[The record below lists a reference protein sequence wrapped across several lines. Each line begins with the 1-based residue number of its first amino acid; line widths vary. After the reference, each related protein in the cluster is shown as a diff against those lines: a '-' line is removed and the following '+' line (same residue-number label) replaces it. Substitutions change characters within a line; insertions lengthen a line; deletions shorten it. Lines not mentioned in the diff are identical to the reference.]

1 MHMIPTTGLG
11 KKFMEWS
18 LQYGKIFSLKIGS
31 GNIIVICDRKAV
43 HELLDKKGS
52 IYSDR
57 PPNIVPLFIT
67 RGDHMT
73 MECQSPSWREKR
85 TVVTRN
91 LNPKS
96 LDEKHFRVQE
106 TEAVILMN
114 RLLDDPSNFYSYS
127 RLYAS
132 SVAAILAWG
141 FRATT
146 LDSFWYKDVS
156 AMIEKWLEAIEP
168 GATPPVDLIPWLW
181 YIPGKWKSRVY
192 KMRDHMDK
200 VWSQA
205 RAMVDDR
212 RARGDRRECM
222 IDMKLDEY
230 EKNGWPMSQHAF
242 NNLFGELM
250 EAGAD
255 TTANQILTLILAL
268 AKYPKFQEKARVEI
282 DAVCVTERAP
292 VFSDFAKMPYVN
304 AIVKEG
310 LRWRSTSDLG
320 LPHTVTKDDYYD
332 GMLIPKG
339 STIFVGVWAMHH
351 DKDYYGSHDT
361 FDPDRYLSHT
371 KLANEYARLAN
382 LYLYITMG
390 MVLDDVSA
398 PESIWPSAIQG
409 RSHIDAI
416 HAVAAM
422 HGGKKPSLVSV
433 TTGIDG
439 QSDVLLRHVRYFHP
453 NSDTSQR
460 ERRRS
465 DVSANEKSRQRRQ
478 SVLADSIN
486 VCSIP
491 PPEPEEGSE
500 GETNQQENNHV
511 RDNGQPQH
519 QEDSSIT
526 VDHSMAQFSTS
537 DLDALATVSMLQAL
551 HEQPN
556 ESTKLGLEDSF
567 DDRRPSNRSPA
578 IGQHDNELS
587 PMSFSHHLV
596 ETTLETATPTLFTAN
611 AEFLS
616 PGVSLS
622 TRANVF
628 HSHTATSAAPW
639 GNNEAAL
646 ASMSNT
652 DLLHYAGALEFLQPN
667 LSHLDFLDFGL
678 GETSPGVR
686 GSQASSN
693 SVDPVSS
700 IPLERFARVAALWPR
715 NRTHSASQ
723 IASKVWADVVNYR
736 GDGIFTDVS
745 ISQSSPSSTIGTE
758 NESRWGMDE
767 EKRQDLI
774 REFGSLGSSVD
785 FLPARLLNLGLTI
798 AFRQPHSLVPF
809 IHQPT
814 FSAKSAS
821 NSVVFSLCLLGL
833 AILDSSY
840 VKPFTAHYLPAATEK
855 CCSQLATPSFG
866 PEGSAQLVE
875 RLASAA
881 LLLMAWSISSP
892 HGARDAFLS
901 RMLYNQ
907 TMNLVKMSGLLM
919 PRPSSFSIDNLLS
932 QANSARLVHD
942 PAQSDDWAWKAWART
957 ESFKRYAALGILD
970 LQMLT
975 MTIASRLI
983 STLIMIDAWW
993 ASRLNTEPLICTPV
1007 VQLEMSTSIDLYR
1020 SSSARSWRSCRN
1032 AGTSATTDPVI
1043 IRMHTPSI
1051 TLTPLQETS
1060 PIGMTGLLSVVWA
1073 RILQHQHQT
1082 RGANDSNRERPTAS
1096 VDASTE
1102 TGNNMLRVLGDIY
1115 TNYSR
1120 FLRYRNPNC
1129 IAQWHFLNLNVLANL
1144 EIFEMASGRNGAESA
1159 YAALQEISNWSR
1171 TQHARR
1177 ACLHAA
1183 GIYVAMS
1190 RRRAND
1196 GVMLHSDM
1204 SLFTAALVLGLY
1216 VFMMKPNEGHTDAD
1230 TESFELL
1237 NDMDWTNLCDPMS
1250 IVENA
1255 GDNTASQFIHN
1266 GGSISF
1272 SGTVCEAGYNAAKMI
1287 LLEFASLLEEVGK
1300 WNAKELCHILR
1311 IMSDSLIEVDD
1322 RLGGD

>member
-1 MHMIPTTGLG
+1 MKGCSYCHRTFHKTEHL
-11 KKFMEWS
+11 
-18 LQYGKIFSLKIGS
+18 L
-31 GNIIVICDRKAV
+31 R
-43 HELLDKKGS
+43 HE
-52 IYSDR
+52 R
-57 PPNIVPLFIT
+57 
-67 RGDHMT
+67 
-73 MECQSPSWREKR
+73 
-85 TVVTRN
+85 
-91 LNPKS
+91 
-96 LDEKHFRVQE
+96 
-106 TEAVILMN
+106 
-114 RLLDDPSNFYSYS
+114 
-127 RLYAS
+127 
-132 SVAAILAWG
+132 
-141 FRATT
+141 
-146 LDSFWYKDVS
+146 
-156 AMIEKWLEAIEP
+156 
-168 GATPPVDLIPWLW
+168 
-181 YIPGKWKSRVY
+181 
-192 KMRDHMDK
+192 
-200 VWSQA
+200 
-205 RAMVDDR
+205 
-212 RARGDRRECM
+212 
-222 IDMKLDEY
+222 
-230 EKNGWPMSQHAF
+230 
-242 NNLFGELM
+242 
-250 EAGAD
+250 
-255 TTANQILTLILAL
+255 
-268 AKYPKFQEKARVEI
+268 
-282 DAVCVTERAP
+282 
-292 VFSDFAKMPYVN
+292 
-304 AIVKEG
+304 
-310 LRWRSTSDLG
+310 
-320 LPHTVTKDDYYD
+320 
-332 GMLIPKG
+332 
-339 STIFVGVWAMHH
+339 
-351 DKDYYGSHDT
+351 
-361 FDPDRYLSHT
+361 SHT
-371 KLANEYARLAN
+371 GEKPYRCDTCGRGYAR
-382 LYLYITMG
+382 
-390 MVLDDVSA
+390 
-398 PESIWPSAIQG
+398 
-409 RSHIDAI
+409 
-416 HAVAAM
+416 
-422 HGGKKPSLVSV
+422 
-433 TTGIDG
+433 
-439 QSDVLLRHVRYFHP
+439 SDVLLRHVRYFHP
-453 NSDTSQR
+453 NSDASQR

-465 DVSANEKSRQRRQ
+465 DVSTNEKSRQRRQ

-500 GETNQQENNHV
+500 VETDHQREQENNHM
-511 RDNGQPQH
+511 RDNGQPQQ

-526 VDHSMAQFSTS
+526 VGNSMAQFSTC

-551 HEQPN
+551 HEQPT
-556 ESTKLGLEDSF
+556 ESAKLALEDSF
-567 DDRRPSNRSPA
+567 DDRRPANHSPA

-628 HSHTATSAAPW
+628 HSQTAASSAPW

-646 ASMSNT
+646 TSMSNT
-652 DLLHYAGALEFLQPN
+652 DLLHYAGALELLQPN
-667 LSHLDFLDFGL
+667 LSHLDFLDFSL

-693 SVDPVSS
+693 SIDPVSS

-715 NRTHSASQ
+715 NTTHSASQ
-723 IASKVWADVVNYR
+723 IASRVWADVVNYR

-774 REFGSLGSSVD
+774 REFGSPGSSVD

-840 VKPFTAHYLPAATEK
+840 VKPFTTHYLPAATEK

-866 PEGSAQLVE
+866 PEASAQLVE

-892 HGARDAFLS
+892 HGARDTFLS
-901 RMLYNQ
+901 RMLYHQ
-907 TMNLVKMSGLLM
+907 TINLVKMSGLLM
-919 PRPSSFSIDNLLS
+919 RRPSSFSIDNLLS
-932 QANSARLVHD
+932 RANSARLIRD
-942 PAQSDDWAWKAWART
+942 PAQSDDWEWKAWART
-957 ESFKRYAALGILD
+957 ESFKSNG
-970 LQMLT
+970 
-975 MTIASRLI
+975 
-983 STLIMIDAWW
+983 
-993 ASRLNTEPLICTPV
+993 EP
-1007 VQLEMSTSIDLYR
+1007 
-1020 SSSARSWRSCRN
+1020 
-1032 AGTSATTDPVI
+1032 
-1043 IRMHTPSI
+1043 
-1051 TLTPLQETS
+1051 
-1060 PIGMTGLLSVVWA
+1060 
-1073 RILQHQHQT
+1073 
-1082 RGANDSNRERPTAS
+1082 PTAS

-1129 IAQWHFLNLNVLANL
+1129 IAQWHFLNLNILADL
-1144 EIFEMASGRNGAESA
+1144 EIFEMASGRNGAEGA
-1159 YAALQEISNWSR
+1159 YAALQEISNWSQ

-1204 SLFTAALVLGLY
+1204 SLFIAALVLGLC
-1216 VFMMKPNEGHTDAD
+1216 VFMMKPNEVQTDAD
-1230 TESFELL
+1230 AESFELL
-1237 NDMDWTNLCDPMS
+1237 NDIDWTTLCDPMS

>member
-1 MHMIPTTGLG
+1 MKGCSYCHRTFHKTEHLLRHERSRKIIPTWNRPSRQIDPCLDTGE
-11 KKFMEWS
+11 KP
-18 LQYGKIFSLKIGS
+18 YR
-31 GNIIVICDRKAV
+31 CDTC
-43 HELLDKKGS
+43 G
-52 IYSDR
+52 
-57 PPNIVPLFIT
+57 
-67 RGDHMT
+67 RG
-73 MECQSPSWREKR
+73 
-85 TVVTRN
+85 
-91 LNPKS
+91 
-96 LDEKHFRVQE
+96 
-106 TEAVILMN
+106 
-114 RLLDDPSNFYSYS
+114 
-127 RLYAS
+127 
-132 SVAAILAWG
+132 
-141 FRATT
+141 
-146 LDSFWYKDVS
+146 
-156 AMIEKWLEAIEP
+156 
-168 GATPPVDLIPWLW
+168 
-181 YIPGKWKSRVY
+181 
-192 KMRDHMDK
+192 
-200 VWSQA
+200 
-205 RAMVDDR
+205 
-212 RARGDRRECM
+212 
-222 IDMKLDEY
+222 
-230 EKNGWPMSQHAF
+230 
-242 NNLFGELM
+242 
-250 EAGAD
+250 
-255 TTANQILTLILAL
+255 
-268 AKYPKFQEKARVEI
+268 
-282 DAVCVTERAP
+282 
-292 VFSDFAKMPYVN
+292 
-304 AIVKEG
+304 
-310 LRWRSTSDLG
+310 
-320 LPHTVTKDDYYD
+320 
-332 GMLIPKG
+332 
-339 STIFVGVWAMHH
+339 
-351 DKDYYGSHDT
+351 
-361 FDPDRYLSHT
+361 
-371 KLANEYARLAN
+371 YAR
-382 LYLYITMG
+382 
-390 MVLDDVSA
+390 
-398 PESIWPSAIQG
+398 
-409 RSHIDAI
+409 
-416 HAVAAM
+416 
-422 HGGKKPSLVSV
+422 
-433 TTGIDG
+433 
-439 QSDVLLRHVRYFHP
+439 SDVLLRHVRYFHP

-465 DVSANEKSRQRRQ
+465 DVSTNEKSRQRRQ

-500 GETNQQENNHV
+500 GETDQQENNHM
-511 RDNGQPQH
+511 RDNGQPQQ

-526 VDHSMAQFSTS
+526 ADTSMAQFSTS

-551 HEQPN
+551 HEQPT
-556 ESTKLGLEDSF
+556 ESTKLALEESF
-567 DDRRPSNRSPA
+567 DDRRPANHSPA
-578 IGQHDNELS
+578 VGQHDNELS
-587 PMSFSHHLV
+587 PMSFSHHMV

-616 PGVSLS
+616 PAVSLS

-628 HSHTATSAAPW
+628 HSHMAASSAPW
-639 GNNEAAL
+639 GNNEASL
-646 ASMSNT
+646 TSMSNA
-652 DLLHYAGALEFLQPN
+652 DLLHYAGALELLQPN
-667 LSHLDFLDFGL
+667 LSHLDFLDFSL
-678 GETSPGVR
+678 GETSPGIR

-774 REFGSLGSSVD
+774 REFGSSGSSVD

-855 CCSQLATPSFG
+855 CCSQLAAPSFG

-901 RMLYNQ
+901 RMLYYQ

-932 QANSARLVHD
+932 QANSARLIHD
-942 PAQSDDWAWKAWART
+942 PGQSDDWAWKAWART
-957 ESFKRYAALGILD
+957 ESFKR
-970 LQMLT
+970 
-975 MTIASRLI
+975 
-983 STLIMIDAWW
+983 
-993 ASRLNTEPLICTPV
+993 LNTEPLICTSV

-1020 SSSARSWRSCRN
+1020 SSSAKSWRSCRN
-1032 AGTSATTDPVI
+1032 AGTSVTTEPAI
-1043 IRMHTPSI
+1043 IRMHTPTI

-1082 RGANDSNRERPTAS
+1082 RGTRDINGDQPPAS

-1102 TGNNMLRVLGDIY
+1102 TGNNILRALGDIY

-1159 YAALQEISNWSR
+1159 YAALQEISNWSQ

-1196 GVMLHSDM
+1196 GIMLHSDM

-1216 VFMMKPNEGHTDAD
+1216 VFMMQPNEGNTDAD
-1230 TESFELL
+1230 AESFELL
-1237 NDMDWTNLCDPMS
+1237 NDIDWTNLCDPMS
-1250 IVENA
+1250 EVDNA

-1322 RLGGD
+1322 RLSGD

>member
-1 MHMIPTTGLG
+1 MKGCSYCHRTFHKTEHLLRHERSRKIIPTWNHLNRQIDPCLDTGE
-11 KKFMEWS
+11 KP
-18 LQYGKIFSLKIGS
+18 YR
-31 GNIIVICDRKAV
+31 CDTC
-43 HELLDKKGS
+43 G
-52 IYSDR
+52 
-57 PPNIVPLFIT
+57 
-67 RGDHMT
+67 RG
-73 MECQSPSWREKR
+73 
-85 TVVTRN
+85 
-91 LNPKS
+91 
-96 LDEKHFRVQE
+96 
-106 TEAVILMN
+106 
-114 RLLDDPSNFYSYS
+114 
-127 RLYAS
+127 
-132 SVAAILAWG
+132 
-141 FRATT
+141 
-146 LDSFWYKDVS
+146 
-156 AMIEKWLEAIEP
+156 
-168 GATPPVDLIPWLW
+168 
-181 YIPGKWKSRVY
+181 
-192 KMRDHMDK
+192 
-200 VWSQA
+200 
-205 RAMVDDR
+205 
-212 RARGDRRECM
+212 
-222 IDMKLDEY
+222 
-230 EKNGWPMSQHAF
+230 
-242 NNLFGELM
+242 
-250 EAGAD
+250 
-255 TTANQILTLILAL
+255 
-268 AKYPKFQEKARVEI
+268 
-282 DAVCVTERAP
+282 
-292 VFSDFAKMPYVN
+292 
-304 AIVKEG
+304 
-310 LRWRSTSDLG
+310 
-320 LPHTVTKDDYYD
+320 
-332 GMLIPKG
+332 
-339 STIFVGVWAMHH
+339 
-351 DKDYYGSHDT
+351 
-361 FDPDRYLSHT
+361 
-371 KLANEYARLAN
+371 YAR
-382 LYLYITMG
+382 
-390 MVLDDVSA
+390 
-398 PESIWPSAIQG
+398 
-409 RSHIDAI
+409 
-416 HAVAAM
+416 
-422 HGGKKPSLVSV
+422 
-433 TTGIDG
+433 
-439 QSDVLLRHVRYFHP
+439 SDVLLRHVRYFHP
-453 NSDTSQR
+453 NSDASQR

-465 DVSANEKSRQRRQ
+465 DVSTNEKSRQRRQ

-500 GETNQQENNHV
+500 VETDHQREQENNHM
-511 RDNGQPQH
+511 RDDGQPQQ
-519 QEDSSIT
+519 QEDSSIS
-526 VDHSMAQFSTS
+526 VDNSMAQFSTS

-551 HEQPN
+551 QEQPT
-556 ESTKLGLEDSF
+556 ESAKLALEDSF
-567 DDRRPSNRSPA
+567 DDRRPVNHSPA
-578 IGQHDNELS
+578 IGQHDNQLS

-628 HSHTATSAAPW
+628 HSQTAASSAPW

-646 ASMSNT
+646 TSMSNT
-652 DLLHYAGALEFLQPN
+652 DLLHYAGALELLQPN
-667 LSHLDFLDFGL
+667 LSHLDFLDFSL

-693 SVDPVSS
+693 SIDPVSS

-715 NRTHSASQ
+715 NTTHSASQ
-723 IASKVWADVVNYR
+723 IASRVWADVVNYR

-774 REFGSLGSSVD
+774 REFGSPGSSVD

-866 PEGSAQLVE
+866 PEASAQLVE

-901 RMLYNQ
+901 RMLYHQ
-907 TMNLVKMSGLLM
+907 AINLVKMSGLLM
-919 PRPSSFSIDNLLS
+919 RRPSSFSIDNLLS
-932 QANSARLVHD
+932 RANSARLIRD
-942 PAQSDDWAWKAWART
+942 PAQSDDWEWKAWART
-957 ESFKRYAALGILD
+957 ESFK
-970 LQMLT
+970 
-975 MTIASRLI
+975 RLI

-993 ASRLNTEPLICTPV
+993 ASRLNTEPLICTSV

-1020 SSSARSWRSCRN
+1020 SSSAKSWRSCRN
-1032 AGTSATTDPVI
+1032 AGTSATTEPVI
-1043 IRMHTPSI
+1043 IRMHAPSI

-1060 PIGMTGLLSVVWA
+1060 PIGMTGLLSVIWV

-1082 RGANDSNRERPTAS
+1082 RGARLSEDSNGELPTAS

-1129 IAQWHFLNLNVLANL
+1129 IAQWHFLNLNILADL

-1159 YAALQEISNWSR
+1159 YAALQEISNWSQ

-1216 VFMMKPNEGHTDAD
+1216 VFMMKPNEVHTDAD
-1230 TESFELL
+1230 AESFELL
-1237 NDMDWTNLCDPMS
+1237 NDIDWTTLCDPMS

-1255 GDNTASQFIHN
+1255 GDNTASQFIHS

>member
-1 MHMIPTTGLG
+1 MKGCSYCHRTFHKTEHL
-11 KKFMEWS
+11 
-18 LQYGKIFSLKIGS
+18 L
-31 GNIIVICDRKAV
+31 R
-43 HELLDKKGS
+43 HE
-52 IYSDR
+52 R
-57 PPNIVPLFIT
+57 
-67 RGDHMT
+67 
-73 MECQSPSWREKR
+73 
-85 TVVTRN
+85 
-91 LNPKS
+91 
-96 LDEKHFRVQE
+96 
-106 TEAVILMN
+106 
-114 RLLDDPSNFYSYS
+114 
-127 RLYAS
+127 
-132 SVAAILAWG
+132 
-141 FRATT
+141 
-146 LDSFWYKDVS
+146 
-156 AMIEKWLEAIEP
+156 
-168 GATPPVDLIPWLW
+168 
-181 YIPGKWKSRVY
+181 
-192 KMRDHMDK
+192 
-200 VWSQA
+200 
-205 RAMVDDR
+205 
-212 RARGDRRECM
+212 
-222 IDMKLDEY
+222 
-230 EKNGWPMSQHAF
+230 
-242 NNLFGELM
+242 
-250 EAGAD
+250 
-255 TTANQILTLILAL
+255 
-268 AKYPKFQEKARVEI
+268 
-282 DAVCVTERAP
+282 
-292 VFSDFAKMPYVN
+292 
-304 AIVKEG
+304 
-310 LRWRSTSDLG
+310 
-320 LPHTVTKDDYYD
+320 
-332 GMLIPKG
+332 
-339 STIFVGVWAMHH
+339 
-351 DKDYYGSHDT
+351 
-361 FDPDRYLSHT
+361 SHT
-371 KLANEYARLAN
+371 GEKPYRCDTCSRGYAR
-382 LYLYITMG
+382 
-390 MVLDDVSA
+390 
-398 PESIWPSAIQG
+398 
-409 RSHIDAI
+409 
-416 HAVAAM
+416 
-422 HGGKKPSLVSV
+422 
-433 TTGIDG
+433 
-439 QSDVLLRHVRYFHP
+439 SDVLLRHVRYFHP
-453 NSDTSQR
+453 NSDTQR

-465 DVSANEKSRQRRQ
+465 DVSTTEKNRQRRQ

-491 PPEPEEGSE
+491 PPETEEGSE
-500 GETNQQENNHV
+500 GETDHQENNHM
-511 RDNGQPQH
+511 RDNGQPQ
-519 QEDSSIT
+519 QPEDSSNA
-526 VDHSMAQFSTS
+526 VDNSMAQFSTS

-556 ESTKLGLEDSF
+556 ESAKLALEDSF
-567 DDRRPSNRSPA
+567 DNRRPTNHSPA

-587 PMSFSHHLV
+587 PMSFSHHMV

-628 HSHTATSAAPW
+628 HSQNGVSSAPW
-639 GNNEAAL
+639 GNNESSL
-646 ASMSNT
+646 TSMSNT
-652 DLLHYAGALEFLQPN
+652 DLLHYAGALELLQPN
-667 LSHLDFLDFGL
+667 LSHLDFLDFSL
-678 GETSPGVR
+678 GETSPGIR

-774 REFGSLGSSVD
+774 REFGSLSSSVE

-840 VKPFTAHYLPAATEK
+840 VKPFTAHYLPATTEK

-881 LLLMAWSISSP
+881 LLLMAWSIGSP
-892 HGARDAFLS
+892 HGSRDAFLS

-919 PRPSSFSIDNLLS
+919 PRPSSFSIDNLLN
-932 QANSARLVHD
+932 QANSARLIHD

-957 ESFKRYAALGILD
+957 ESFK
-970 LQMLT
+970 
-975 MTIASRLI
+975 RLI

-993 ASRLNTEPLICTPV
+993 ASRLNTEPLICTSV

-1020 SSSARSWRSCRN
+1020 SSSAKSWRSCRN
-1032 AGTSATTDPVI
+1032 AGTSATTDLVI
-1043 IRMHTPSI
+1043 IRMHAPSI

-1060 PIGMTGLLSVVWA
+1060 PIGMTGLLSAIWA

-1082 RGANDSNRERPTAS
+1082 SGSRLPDDGNGEQCNTS
-1096 VDASTE
+1096 VSASTE
-1102 TGNNMLRVLGDIY
+1102 TGNNILRVLGDIY

-1159 YAALQEISNWSR
+1159 YAALQEISNWSQA
-1171 TQHARR
+1171 QHARR

-1183 GIYVAMS
+1183 GIYVAIS

-1216 VFMMKPNEGHTDAD
+1216 VFMMKPNEGHADVD

-1237 NDMDWTNLCDPMS
+1237 NDIDWTTLCDPMS

-1255 GDNTASQFIHN
+1255 GDNTASQFIQN

>member
-1 MHMIPTTGLG
+1 MKGCSYCHRTFHKTEHL
-11 KKFMEWS
+11 
-18 LQYGKIFSLKIGS
+18 L
-31 GNIIVICDRKAV
+31 R
-43 HELLDKKGS
+43 HE
-52 IYSDR
+52 R
-57 PPNIVPLFIT
+57 
-67 RGDHMT
+67 
-73 MECQSPSWREKR
+73 
-85 TVVTRN
+85 
-91 LNPKS
+91 
-96 LDEKHFRVQE
+96 
-106 TEAVILMN
+106 
-114 RLLDDPSNFYSYS
+114 
-127 RLYAS
+127 
-132 SVAAILAWG
+132 
-141 FRATT
+141 
-146 LDSFWYKDVS
+146 
-156 AMIEKWLEAIEP
+156 
-168 GATPPVDLIPWLW
+168 
-181 YIPGKWKSRVY
+181 
-192 KMRDHMDK
+192 
-200 VWSQA
+200 
-205 RAMVDDR
+205 
-212 RARGDRRECM
+212 
-222 IDMKLDEY
+222 
-230 EKNGWPMSQHAF
+230 
-242 NNLFGELM
+242 
-250 EAGAD
+250 
-255 TTANQILTLILAL
+255 
-268 AKYPKFQEKARVEI
+268 
-282 DAVCVTERAP
+282 
-292 VFSDFAKMPYVN
+292 
-304 AIVKEG
+304 
-310 LRWRSTSDLG
+310 
-320 LPHTVTKDDYYD
+320 
-332 GMLIPKG
+332 
-339 STIFVGVWAMHH
+339 
-351 DKDYYGSHDT
+351 
-361 FDPDRYLSHT
+361 SHT
-371 KLANEYARLAN
+371 GEKPYRCDTCGRGYAR
-382 LYLYITMG
+382 
-390 MVLDDVSA
+390 
-398 PESIWPSAIQG
+398 
-409 RSHIDAI
+409 
-416 HAVAAM
+416 
-422 HGGKKPSLVSV
+422 
-433 TTGIDG
+433 
-439 QSDVLLRHVRYFHP
+439 SDVLLRHVRYFHP
-453 NSDTSQR
+453 TSDTSQR

-500 GETNQQENNHV
+500 GDTDQQENNHMS
-511 RDNGQPQH
+511 DNGQPQQ

-556 ESTKLGLEDSF
+556 ESTKLGLEDSL
-567 DDRRPSNRSPA
+567 DDRRPANHSPA

-587 PMSFSHHLV
+587 PMSFSHHMV

-667 LSHLDFLDFGL
+667 LSHLDFLDFSL
-678 GETSPGVR
+678 GETSPGIR

-774 REFGSLGSSVD
+774 REFSSPGSSVD

-892 HGARDAFLS
+892 HGSRDAFLS

-932 QANSARLVHD
+932 QANSARSIHD

-957 ESFKRYAALGILD
+957 ESFK
-970 LQMLT
+970 
-975 MTIASRLI
+975 RLI

-993 ASRLNTEPLICTPV
+993 ASRLNTEPLICTSV

-1032 AGTSATTDPVI
+1032 AGTSATTDPVT

-1073 RILQHQHQT
+1073 RILQHQHQL
-1082 RGANDSNRERPTAS
+1082 RGASDSNREGLTAS

-1159 YAALQEISNWSR
+1159 YAALQEISNWSQ

-1237 NDMDWTNLCDPMS
+1237 NDVDWTNLCDPTS

-1266 GGSISF
+1266 GGIISF

>member
-1 MHMIPTTGLG
+1 
-11 KKFMEWS
+11 
-18 LQYGKIFSLKIGS
+18 
-31 GNIIVICDRKAV
+31 
-43 HELLDKKGS
+43 
-52 IYSDR
+52 
-57 PPNIVPLFIT
+57 
-67 RGDHMT
+67 
-73 MECQSPSWREKR
+73 
-85 TVVTRN
+85 
-91 LNPKS
+91 
-96 LDEKHFRVQE
+96 
-106 TEAVILMN
+106 
-114 RLLDDPSNFYSYS
+114 
-127 RLYAS
+127 
-132 SVAAILAWG
+132 
-141 FRATT
+141 
-146 LDSFWYKDVS
+146 
-156 AMIEKWLEAIEP
+156 
-168 GATPPVDLIPWLW
+168 
-181 YIPGKWKSRVY
+181 
-192 KMRDHMDK
+192 
-200 VWSQA
+200 
-205 RAMVDDR
+205 
-212 RARGDRRECM
+212 
-222 IDMKLDEY
+222 
-230 EKNGWPMSQHAF
+230 
-242 NNLFGELM
+242 
-250 EAGAD
+250 
-255 TTANQILTLILAL
+255 
-268 AKYPKFQEKARVEI
+268 
-282 DAVCVTERAP
+282 
-292 VFSDFAKMPYVN
+292 
-304 AIVKEG
+304 
-310 LRWRSTSDLG
+310 
-320 LPHTVTKDDYYD
+320 
-332 GMLIPKG
+332 
-339 STIFVGVWAMHH
+339 
-351 DKDYYGSHDT
+351 
-361 FDPDRYLSHT
+361 
-371 KLANEYARLAN
+371 
-382 LYLYITMG
+382 
-390 MVLDDVSA
+390 
-398 PESIWPSAIQG
+398 
-409 RSHIDAI
+409 
-416 HAVAAM
+416 M

-526 VDHSMAQFSTS
+526 VDNSMAQFSTS

-567 DDRRPSNRSPA
+567 DDRRPSNSSPA

-639 GNNEAAL
+639 GTNEVAL

-840 VKPFTAHYLPAATEK
+840 VKPFTAHYLPVI
-855 CCSQLATPSFG
+855 SLPSVS
-866 PEGSAQLVE
+866 E
-875 RLASAA
+875 
-881 LLLMAWSISSP
+881 
-892 HGARDAFLS
+892 
-901 RMLYNQ
+901 
-907 TMNLVKMSGLLM
+907 
-919 PRPSSFSIDNLLS
+919 
-932 QANSARLVHD
+932 
-942 PAQSDDWAWKAWART
+942 
-957 ESFKRYAALGILD
+957 
-970 LQMLT
+970 
-975 MTIASRLI
+975 
-983 STLIMIDAWW
+983 
-993 ASRLNTEPLICTPV
+993 
-1007 VQLEMSTSIDLYR
+1007 
-1020 SSSARSWRSCRN
+1020 
-1032 AGTSATTDPVI
+1032 
-1043 IRMHTPSI
+1043 
-1051 TLTPLQETS
+1051 
-1060 PIGMTGLLSVVWA
+1060 
-1073 RILQHQHQT
+1073 
-1082 RGANDSNRERPTAS
+1082 
-1096 VDASTE
+1096 
-1102 TGNNMLRVLGDIY
+1102 
-1115 TNYSR
+1115 
-1120 FLRYRNPNC
+1120 
-1129 IAQWHFLNLNVLANL
+1129 
-1144 EIFEMASGRNGAESA
+1144 
-1159 YAALQEISNWSR
+1159 
-1171 TQHARR
+1171 
-1177 ACLHAA
+1177 
-1183 GIYVAMS
+1183 
-1190 RRRAND
+1190 
-1196 GVMLHSDM
+1196 
-1204 SLFTAALVLGLY
+1204 
-1216 VFMMKPNEGHTDAD
+1216 
-1230 TESFELL
+1230 
-1237 NDMDWTNLCDPMS
+1237 
-1250 IVENA
+1250 
-1255 GDNTASQFIHN
+1255 
-1266 GGSISF
+1266 
-1272 SGTVCEAGYNAAKMI
+1272 
-1287 LLEFASLLEEVGK
+1287 
-1300 WNAKELCHILR
+1300 
-1311 IMSDSLIEVDD
+1311 
-1322 RLGGD
+1322 

>member
-1 MHMIPTTGLG
+1 MKGCSYCHRTFHKTEHL
-11 KKFMEWS
+11 
-18 LQYGKIFSLKIGS
+18 L
-31 GNIIVICDRKAV
+31 R
-43 HELLDKKGS
+43 HE
-52 IYSDR
+52 R
-57 PPNIVPLFIT
+57 
-67 RGDHMT
+67 
-73 MECQSPSWREKR
+73 
-85 TVVTRN
+85 
-91 LNPKS
+91 
-96 LDEKHFRVQE
+96 
-106 TEAVILMN
+106 
-114 RLLDDPSNFYSYS
+114 
-127 RLYAS
+127 
-132 SVAAILAWG
+132 
-141 FRATT
+141 
-146 LDSFWYKDVS
+146 
-156 AMIEKWLEAIEP
+156 
-168 GATPPVDLIPWLW
+168 
-181 YIPGKWKSRVY
+181 
-192 KMRDHMDK
+192 
-200 VWSQA
+200 
-205 RAMVDDR
+205 
-212 RARGDRRECM
+212 
-222 IDMKLDEY
+222 
-230 EKNGWPMSQHAF
+230 
-242 NNLFGELM
+242 
-250 EAGAD
+250 
-255 TTANQILTLILAL
+255 
-268 AKYPKFQEKARVEI
+268 
-282 DAVCVTERAP
+282 
-292 VFSDFAKMPYVN
+292 
-304 AIVKEG
+304 
-310 LRWRSTSDLG
+310 
-320 LPHTVTKDDYYD
+320 
-332 GMLIPKG
+332 
-339 STIFVGVWAMHH
+339 
-351 DKDYYGSHDT
+351 
-361 FDPDRYLSHT
+361 SHT
-371 KLANEYARLAN
+371 GEKPYRCDTCGRGYAR
-382 LYLYITMG
+382 
-390 MVLDDVSA
+390 
-398 PESIWPSAIQG
+398 
-409 RSHIDAI
+409 
-416 HAVAAM
+416 
-422 HGGKKPSLVSV
+422 
-433 TTGIDG
+433 
-439 QSDVLLRHVRYFHP
+439 SDVLLRHVRYFHP

-465 DVSANEKSRQRRQ
+465 DVSTTEKSRQRRR

-491 PPEPEEGSE
+491 PPETEEGSE
-500 GETNQQENNHV
+500 DETDQQENDHM
-511 RDNGQPQH
+511 RDNGQTQQ
-519 QEDSSIT
+519 QEDSSIA
-526 VDHSMAQFSTS
+526 VDDSMAQFSTS
-537 DLDALATVSMLQAL
+537 DLDALATVSVLQAL

-556 ESTKLGLEDSF
+556 ESGKLSLEDSF
-567 DDRRPSNRSPA
+567 DDRLPVNHSPA

-587 PMSFSHHLV
+587 PMSFSHHMV
-596 ETTLETATPTLFTAN
+596 ETSLETATPTLFTAS

-628 HSHTATSAAPW
+628 HSQNAISSAPW
-639 GNNEAAL
+639 GNNEASL
-646 ASMSNT
+646 TSMSNT
-652 DLLHYAGALEFLQPN
+652 DLLHYAGALELLQPN

-774 REFGSLGSSVD
+774 REFGSPSSSVD

-866 PEGSAQLVE
+866 PEGSAQLIE

-932 QANSARLVHD
+932 QANSARVIHD
-942 PAQSDDWAWKAWART
+942 PAQSDDWAWKSWART
-957 ESFKRYAALGILD
+957 ESFKR
-970 LQMLT
+970 
-975 MTIASRLI
+975 LI
-983 STLIMIDAWW
+983 STVIMIDAWW
-993 ASRLNTEPLICTPV
+993 ASRLNTEPLICTSV
-1007 VQLEMSTSIDLYR
+1007 VQLEMSASIDLYR
-1020 SSSARSWRSCRN
+1020 SSSAKSWRSDCRN
-1032 AGTSATTDPVI
+1032 AGTNSTTEPVI
-1043 IRMHTPSI
+1043 IRMHTPAI

-1060 PIGMTGLLSVVWA
+1060 PIGMTGLLSVIWA
-1073 RILQHQHQT
+1073 RISQHQHQT
-1082 RGANDSNRERPTAS
+1082 RGARDINGDQLIAS

-1102 TGNNMLRVLGDIY
+1102 TGNNILHVLGDIY

-1159 YAALQEISNWSR
+1159 YAALQEIANWSQ

-1216 VFMMKPNEGHTDAD
+1216 VFMMKPNEGHIDTD

-1237 NDMDWTNLCDPMS
+1237 NDIDWTNLCDPMS
-1250 IVENA
+1250 IVENS
-1255 GDNTASQFIHN
+1255 GDNTVI
-1266 GGSISF
+1266 
-1272 SGTVCEAGYNAAKMI
+1272 CEAGYNAAKMI

>member
-1 MHMIPTTGLG
+1 MKGCSYCHRTFHKTEHLLRHERSRKIIPT
-11 KKFMEWS
+11 W
-18 LQYGKIFSLKIGS
+18 I
-31 GNIIVICDRKAV
+31 
-43 HELLDKKGS
+43 H
-52 IYSDR
+52 
-57 PPNIVPLFIT
+57 
-67 RGDHMT
+67 
-73 MECQSPSWREKR
+73 
-85 TVVTRN
+85 
-91 LNPKS
+91 
-96 LDEKHFRVQE
+96 
-106 TEAVILMN
+106 
-114 RLLDDPSNFYSYS
+114 
-127 RLYAS
+127 LY
-132 SVAAILAWG
+132 
-141 FRATT
+141 R
-146 LDSFWYKDVS
+146 
-156 AMIEKWLEAIEP
+156 
-168 GATPPVDLIPWLW
+168 
-181 YIPGKWKSRVY
+181 
-192 KMRDHMDK
+192 
-200 VWSQA
+200 Q
-205 RAMVDDR
+205 
-212 RARGDRRECM
+212 
-222 IDMKLDEY
+222 ID
-230 EKNGWPMSQHAF
+230 
-242 NNLFGELM
+242 
-250 EAGAD
+250 
-255 TTANQILTLILAL
+255 
-268 AKYPKFQEKARVEI
+268 
-282 DAVCVTERAP
+282 
-292 VFSDFAKMPYVN
+292 PYV
-304 AIVKEG
+304 
-310 LRWRSTSDLG
+310 
-320 LPHTVTKDDYYD
+320 
-332 GMLIPKG
+332 
-339 STIFVGVWAMHH
+339 
-351 DKDYYGSHDT
+351 DT
-361 FDPDRYLSHT
+361 GEKPYRCDTCGRG
-371 KLANEYARLAN
+371 YAR
-382 LYLYITMG
+382 
-390 MVLDDVSA
+390 
-398 PESIWPSAIQG
+398 
-409 RSHIDAI
+409 
-416 HAVAAM
+416 
-422 HGGKKPSLVSV
+422 
-433 TTGIDG
+433 
-439 QSDVLLRHVRYFHP
+439 SDVLLRHVRYFHP
-453 NSDTSQR
+453 NSETSQR

-500 GETNQQENNHV
+500 DETDHQQEQENNHMH
-511 RDNGQPQH
+511 DSAQTQQ
-519 QEDSSIT
+519 QEGNSMTADT
-526 VDHSMAQFSTS
+526 SMAQFSTS

-551 HEQPN
+551 HEQPT
-556 ESTKLGLEDSF
+556 ESAKSNLADHFDSEH
-567 DDRRPSNRSPA
+567 RPTDGPPA
-578 IGQHDNELS
+578 TGHHDNELS
-587 PMSFSHHLV
+587 PMGFSHHMV
-596 ETTLETATPTLFTAN
+596 ETALETATPTLFTAN

-628 HSHTATSAAPW
+628 HSHTNATSAPW
-639 GNNEAAL
+639 SNNEASL
-646 ASMSNT
+646 TSMSNT
-652 DLLHYAGALEFLQPN
+652 DLLHYAGALELLQPN

-678 GETSPGVR
+678 GETAPGIR

-693 SVDPVSS
+693 SIDPVSS

-745 ISQSSPSSTIGTE
+745 ISQSSPSSTIGLE

-774 REFGSLGSSVD
+774 REFGSPSSSVD

-840 VKPFTAHYLPAATEK
+840 VKPFTAHHLPAATEK

-901 RMLYNQ
+901 RMLYNR

-919 PRPSSFSIDNLLS
+919 PRPSSFSIENLLI
-932 QANSARLVHD
+932 QANSARMIHD

-957 ESFKRYAALGILD
+957 ESFKR
-970 LQMLT
+970 
-975 MTIASRLI
+975 LI
-983 STLIMIDAWW
+983 STLTMIDAWW
-993 ASRLNTEPLICTPV
+993 ASRLNTEPLICTSV

-1020 SSSARSWRSCRN
+1020 SSSAKSWRSCRN
-1032 AGTSATTDPVI
+1032 AGTSATTDPAI
-1043 IRMHTPSI
+1043 IRMHAPSI

-1060 PIGMTGLLSVVWA
+1060 PIGMTGLLSVIWA
-1073 RILQHQHQT
+1073 RILQYQHQT
-1082 RGANDSNRERPTAS
+1082 RGASDSNGEGPASS
-1096 VDASTE
+1096 VDGSTQ
-1102 TGNNMLRVLGDIY
+1102 TGNNILRVLSDIY

-1159 YAALQEISNWSR
+1159 YAALQDIANWSQ
-1171 TQHARR
+1171 TQYARR

-1216 VFMMKPNEGHTDAD
+1216 VFMMKPNEGHIDAD
-1230 TESFELL
+1230 AESFELL
-1237 NDMDWTNLCDPMS
+1237 NDIDWTNLCDPLS
-1250 IVENA
+1250 VVENG
-1255 GDNTASQFIHN
+1255 GDNATSPFIHN

-1322 RLGGD
+1322 RLGDD

>member
-1 MHMIPTTGLG
+1 MASPTFIYGLVGAVAALTVYWLLRIGRRDPRMPPGPPTVPILGNMHMIPTTGLG

-282 DAVCVTERAP
+282 DAVCGTERAP

-310 LRWRSTSDLG
+310 LRWRPTSDLG

-371 KLANEYARLAN
+371 KLANEYAAAHTVIERSTKQS
-382 LYLYITMG
+382 IF
-390 MVLDDVSA
+390 SA
-398 PESIWPSAIQG
+398 TSALIQG

-439 QSDVLLRHVRYFHP
+439 HSDVLLRHVRYFHP

-465 DVSANEKSRQRRQ
+465 DVSVSEKSRQRRQ

-500 GETNQQENNHV
+500 GETDQQENNHV

-567 DDRRPSNRSPA
+567 DNRRPSNRSPA

-667 LSHLDFLDFGL
+667 LSHLDFLDFSL
-678 GETSPGVR
+678 GETSPGIR

-774 REFGSLGSSVD
+774 
-785 FLPARLLNLGLTI
+785 P
-798 AFRQPHSLVPF
+798 
-809 IHQPT
+809 
-814 FSAKSAS
+814 
-821 NSVVFSLCLLGL
+821 
-833 AILDSSY
+833 
-840 VKPFTAHYLPAATEK
+840 TEK

-866 PEGSAQLVE
+866 PEGSALIVE

-932 QANSARLVHD
+932 QASSARLIHD

-957 ESFKRYAALGILD
+957 ESFK
-970 LQMLT
+970 
-975 MTIASRLI
+975 RLI

-993 ASRLNTEPLICTPV
+993 ASRLNTEPLICTSV

-1020 SSSARSWRSCRN
+1020 SSSAKSWRSCRN
-1032 AGTSATTDPVI
+1032 AGTSATTDPII

-1082 RGANDSNRERPTAS
+1082 RGANDSNREGPTAS
-1096 VDASTE
+1096 VDATTE

-1129 IAQWHFLNLNVLANL
+1129 IAQWHFLNLNILANL

-1159 YAALQEISNWSR
+1159 YAALQEISNWSQ

-1237 NDMDWTNLCDPMS
+1237 NDIDWTNLCDPMS

>member
-1 MHMIPTTGLG
+1 MKGCSYCHRTFHKTEHL
-11 KKFMEWS
+11 
-18 LQYGKIFSLKIGS
+18 L
-31 GNIIVICDRKAV
+31 R
-43 HELLDKKGS
+43 HE
-52 IYSDR
+52 R
-57 PPNIVPLFIT
+57 
-67 RGDHMT
+67 
-73 MECQSPSWREKR
+73 
-85 TVVTRN
+85 
-91 LNPKS
+91 
-96 LDEKHFRVQE
+96 
-106 TEAVILMN
+106 
-114 RLLDDPSNFYSYS
+114 
-127 RLYAS
+127 
-132 SVAAILAWG
+132 
-141 FRATT
+141 
-146 LDSFWYKDVS
+146 
-156 AMIEKWLEAIEP
+156 
-168 GATPPVDLIPWLW
+168 
-181 YIPGKWKSRVY
+181 
-192 KMRDHMDK
+192 
-200 VWSQA
+200 
-205 RAMVDDR
+205 
-212 RARGDRRECM
+212 
-222 IDMKLDEY
+222 
-230 EKNGWPMSQHAF
+230 
-242 NNLFGELM
+242 
-250 EAGAD
+250 
-255 TTANQILTLILAL
+255 
-268 AKYPKFQEKARVEI
+268 
-282 DAVCVTERAP
+282 
-292 VFSDFAKMPYVN
+292 
-304 AIVKEG
+304 
-310 LRWRSTSDLG
+310 
-320 LPHTVTKDDYYD
+320 
-332 GMLIPKG
+332 
-339 STIFVGVWAMHH
+339 
-351 DKDYYGSHDT
+351 
-361 FDPDRYLSHT
+361 SHT
-371 KLANEYARLAN
+371 GEKPYRCDTCGRGYAR
-382 LYLYITMG
+382 
-390 MVLDDVSA
+390 
-398 PESIWPSAIQG
+398 
-409 RSHIDAI
+409 
-416 HAVAAM
+416 
-422 HGGKKPSLVSV
+422 
-433 TTGIDG
+433 
-439 QSDVLLRHVRYFHP
+439 SDVLLRHVRYFHP

-465 DVSANEKSRQRRQ
+465 DVSTTEKSRQRRQ

-491 PPEPEEGSE
+491 PPETEEGSE
-500 GETNQQENNHV
+500 GETDQQGNDHMRN
-511 RDNGQPQH
+511 NGQLQQ
-519 QEDSSIT
+519 QEDSSIV
-526 VDHSMAQFSTS
+526 VDNSMAQFSTS

-556 ESTKLGLEDSF
+556 ESTKLALEGFF
-567 DDRRPSNRSPA
+567 DDRRPANHSPA

-587 PMSFSHHLV
+587 PMSFSHHMV
-596 ETTLETATPTLFTAN
+596 ETTLETGTPTLFTAN

-628 HSHTATSAAPW
+628 HSHNAVSSAPW
-639 GNNEAAL
+639 GNNEASL
-646 ASMSNT
+646 TSMSNT
-652 DLLHYAGALEFLQPN
+652 DLLHYAGALELLQPN
-667 LSHLDFLDFGL
+667 LSHLDFLDFSL

-774 REFGSLGSSVD
+774 REFGSPSS
-785 FLPARLLNLGLTI
+785 
-798 AFRQPHSLVPF
+798 S
-809 IHQPT
+809 
-814 FSAKSAS
+814 
-821 NSVVFSLCLLGL
+821 
-833 AILDSSY
+833 
-840 VKPFTAHYLPAATEK
+840 AATEK

-866 PEGSAQLVE
+866 PEGSAQIIE

-919 PRPSSFSIDNLLS
+919 PRPSSFSIDNLLT
-932 QANSARLVHD
+932 QANSARLIHD
-942 PAQSDDWAWKAWART
+942 PAQNDDWAWKAWART
-957 ESFKRYAALGILD
+957 ESFK
-970 LQMLT
+970 
-975 MTIASRLI
+975 RLI

-993 ASRLNTEPLICTPV
+993 ASRLNTEPLICTSV

-1020 SSSARSWRSCRN
+1020 SSSAKSWRSCRN
-1032 AGTSATTDPVI
+1032 AGTSATTEPVI
-1043 IRMHTPSI
+1043 IQMHAPTI

-1060 PIGMTGLLSVVWA
+1060 PIGMTGLLSVIWA

-1082 RGANDSNRERPTAS
+1082 SGSRLPGDGNEEQCNTS
-1096 VDASTE
+1096 VGASTE
-1102 TGNNMLRVLGDIY
+1102 TGNDILRVLGDIY

-1129 IAQWHFLNLNVLANL
+1129 IAQWHFLHLNVLANL

-1159 YAALQEISNWSR
+1159 YAALQDIANWSG

-1216 VFMMKPNEGHTDAD
+1216 VFMMQPNEGHTDAD
-1230 TESFELL
+1230 AESFELL
-1237 NDMDWTNLCDPMS
+1237 NDIDWTTLYDPMS

>member
-1 MHMIPTTGLG
+1 MKGCSYCHRTFHKTEHL
-11 KKFMEWS
+11 
-18 LQYGKIFSLKIGS
+18 L
-31 GNIIVICDRKAV
+31 R
-43 HELLDKKGS
+43 HE
-52 IYSDR
+52 R
-57 PPNIVPLFIT
+57 
-67 RGDHMT
+67 
-73 MECQSPSWREKR
+73 
-85 TVVTRN
+85 
-91 LNPKS
+91 
-96 LDEKHFRVQE
+96 
-106 TEAVILMN
+106 
-114 RLLDDPSNFYSYS
+114 
-127 RLYAS
+127 
-132 SVAAILAWG
+132 
-141 FRATT
+141 
-146 LDSFWYKDVS
+146 
-156 AMIEKWLEAIEP
+156 
-168 GATPPVDLIPWLW
+168 
-181 YIPGKWKSRVY
+181 
-192 KMRDHMDK
+192 
-200 VWSQA
+200 
-205 RAMVDDR
+205 
-212 RARGDRRECM
+212 
-222 IDMKLDEY
+222 
-230 EKNGWPMSQHAF
+230 
-242 NNLFGELM
+242 
-250 EAGAD
+250 
-255 TTANQILTLILAL
+255 
-268 AKYPKFQEKARVEI
+268 
-282 DAVCVTERAP
+282 
-292 VFSDFAKMPYVN
+292 
-304 AIVKEG
+304 
-310 LRWRSTSDLG
+310 
-320 LPHTVTKDDYYD
+320 
-332 GMLIPKG
+332 
-339 STIFVGVWAMHH
+339 
-351 DKDYYGSHDT
+351 
-361 FDPDRYLSHT
+361 SHT
-371 KLANEYARLAN
+371 GEKPYRCDTCGRGYAR
-382 LYLYITMG
+382 
-390 MVLDDVSA
+390 
-398 PESIWPSAIQG
+398 
-409 RSHIDAI
+409 
-416 HAVAAM
+416 
-422 HGGKKPSLVSV
+422 
-433 TTGIDG
+433 
-439 QSDVLLRHVRYFHP
+439 SDVLLRHVRYFHP
-453 NSDTSQR
+453 NSEQR

-465 DVSANEKSRQRRQ
+465 DVSTNEKSRQRRQ

-491 PPEPEEGSE
+491 PLETEEGSE
-500 GETNQQENNHV
+500 GDTDQQEDNHM
-511 RDNGQPQH
+511 RDDAQPQQ
-519 QEDSSIT
+519 QEDASVT
-526 VDHSMAQFSTS
+526 VDNSMAQFSTS

-551 HEQPN
+551 HEQPTD
-556 ESTKLGLEDSF
+556 STKLALEDSF
-567 DDRRPSNRSPA
+567 DDRRPANHSPA
-578 IGQHDNELS
+578 IGQQNNELS
-587 PMSFSHHLV
+587 PMSFSHHMV
-596 ETTLETATPTLFTAN
+596 ETSLETATPTLFTAN

-628 HSHTATSAAPW
+628 HSHTAASSGPW
-639 GNNEAAL
+639 GNNEASL
-646 ASMSNT
+646 TSMSNT
-652 DLLHYAGALEFLQPN
+652 DLLHYAGALELLQPN

-774 REFGSLGSSVD
+774 REFGSPSSSVE

-855 CCSQLATPSFG
+855 CCSQLAIPSFG
-866 PEGSAQLVE
+866 PDGSAQLVE

-907 TMNLVKMSGLLM
+907 TMNVRLNPSVLLLSPKADDMTYFQLVKMSGLLM
-919 PRPSSFSIDNLLS
+919 PRSSAFSIDNLLS
-932 QANSARLVHD
+932 QANSARVIHD

-957 ESFKRYAALGILD
+957 ESFKR
-970 LQMLT
+970 
-975 MTIASRLI
+975 LI
-983 STLIMIDAWW
+983 STVIMIDAWW
-993 ASRLNTEPLICTPV
+993 ASRQNTEPLICTSV
-1007 VQLEMSTSIDLYR
+1007 VQLEMSASIDLYR
-1020 SSSARSWRSCRN
+1020 SSSAKSWRSGCRN
-1032 AGTSATTDPVI
+1032 AGTNPTTEPVI
-1043 IRMHTPSI
+1043 IRMHAPSI

-1060 PIGMTGLLSVVWA
+1060 PIGMTGLLSVIWA
-1073 RILQHQHQT
+1073 RILQHQHQS
-1082 RGANDSNRERPTAS
+1082 RGARDINGDQPTAS

-1102 TGNNMLRVLGDIY
+1102 TGNNILRVLGDIY

-1159 YAALQEISNWSR
+1159 YAALQEIANWSQ
-1171 TQHARR
+1171 TQYARR

-1216 VFMMKPNEGHTDAD
+1216 VFMMQPNEGHTDAD

-1237 NDMDWTNLCDPMS
+1237 NDIDWTNLCDPMS
-1250 IVENA
+1250 IVEHA
-1255 GDNTASQFIHN
+1255 GDNTAM
-1266 GGSISF
+1266 
-1272 SGTVCEAGYNAAKMI
+1272 CEAGYNAAKMI

>member
-1 MHMIPTTGLG
+1 MKGCSYCHRTFHKTEHL
-11 KKFMEWS
+11 
-18 LQYGKIFSLKIGS
+18 L
-31 GNIIVICDRKAV
+31 R
-43 HELLDKKGS
+43 HE
-52 IYSDR
+52 R
-57 PPNIVPLFIT
+57 
-67 RGDHMT
+67 
-73 MECQSPSWREKR
+73 
-85 TVVTRN
+85 
-91 LNPKS
+91 
-96 LDEKHFRVQE
+96 
-106 TEAVILMN
+106 
-114 RLLDDPSNFYSYS
+114 
-127 RLYAS
+127 
-132 SVAAILAWG
+132 
-141 FRATT
+141 
-146 LDSFWYKDVS
+146 
-156 AMIEKWLEAIEP
+156 
-168 GATPPVDLIPWLW
+168 
-181 YIPGKWKSRVY
+181 
-192 KMRDHMDK
+192 
-200 VWSQA
+200 
-205 RAMVDDR
+205 
-212 RARGDRRECM
+212 
-222 IDMKLDEY
+222 
-230 EKNGWPMSQHAF
+230 
-242 NNLFGELM
+242 
-250 EAGAD
+250 
-255 TTANQILTLILAL
+255 
-268 AKYPKFQEKARVEI
+268 
-282 DAVCVTERAP
+282 
-292 VFSDFAKMPYVN
+292 
-304 AIVKEG
+304 
-310 LRWRSTSDLG
+310 
-320 LPHTVTKDDYYD
+320 
-332 GMLIPKG
+332 
-339 STIFVGVWAMHH
+339 
-351 DKDYYGSHDT
+351 
-361 FDPDRYLSHT
+361 SHT
-371 KLANEYARLAN
+371 GEKPYRCDTCSRGYAR
-382 LYLYITMG
+382 
-390 MVLDDVSA
+390 
-398 PESIWPSAIQG
+398 
-409 RSHIDAI
+409 
-416 HAVAAM
+416 
-422 HGGKKPSLVSV
+422 
-433 TTGIDG
+433 
-439 QSDVLLRHVRYFHP
+439 SDVLLRHVRYFHP
-453 NSDTSQR
+453 NSDTQR

-465 DVSANEKSRQRRQ
+465 DVSTTEKNRQRRQ

-491 PPEPEEGSE
+491 PPETEEGSE
-500 GETNQQENNHV
+500 GETDHQENNHM
-511 RDNGQPQH
+511 RDNGQPQ
-519 QEDSSIT
+519 QPEDSSNA
-526 VDHSMAQFSTS
+526 VDNSMAQFSTS

-556 ESTKLGLEDSF
+556 ESAKLALEDSF
-567 DDRRPSNRSPA
+567 DNRRPTNHSPA

-587 PMSFSHHLV
+587 PMSFSHHMV

-628 HSHTATSAAPW
+628 HSQNGVSSAPW
-639 GNNEAAL
+639 GNNESSL
-646 ASMSNT
+646 TSMSNT
-652 DLLHYAGALEFLQPN
+652 DLLHYAGALELLQPN
-667 LSHLDFLDFGL
+667 LSHLDFLDFSL
-678 GETSPGVR
+678 GETSPGIR

-774 REFGSLGSSVD
+774 REFGSLSSSVE

-814 FSAKSAS
+814 FSAKQ
-821 NSVVFSLCLLGL
+821 
-833 AILDSSY
+833 
-840 VKPFTAHYLPAATEK
+840 AATEK

-881 LLLMAWSISSP
+881 LLLMAWSIGSP
-892 HGARDAFLS
+892 HGSRDAFLS

-919 PRPSSFSIDNLLS
+919 PRPSSFSIDNLLN
-932 QANSARLVHD
+932 QANSARLIHD

-957 ESFKRYAALGILD
+957 ESFK
-970 LQMLT
+970 
-975 MTIASRLI
+975 RLI

-993 ASRLNTEPLICTPV
+993 ASRLNTEPLICTSV

-1020 SSSARSWRSCRN
+1020 SSSAKSWRSCRN
-1032 AGTSATTDPVI
+1032 AGTSATTDLVI
-1043 IRMHTPSI
+1043 IRMHAPSI

-1060 PIGMTGLLSVVWA
+1060 PIGMTGLLSAIWA

-1082 RGANDSNRERPTAS
+1082 SGSRLPDDGNGEQCNTS
-1096 VDASTE
+1096 VSASTE
-1102 TGNNMLRVLGDIY
+1102 TGNNILRVLGDIY

-1159 YAALQEISNWSR
+1159 YAALQEISNWSQA
-1171 TQHARR
+1171 QHARR

-1183 GIYVAMS
+1183 GIYVAIS

-1216 VFMMKPNEGHTDAD
+1216 VFMMKPNEGHADVD

-1237 NDMDWTNLCDPMS
+1237 NDIDWTTLCDPMS

-1255 GDNTASQFIHN
+1255 GDNTASQFIQN

>member
-1 MHMIPTTGLG
+1 MH
-11 KKFMEWS
+11 E
-18 LQYGKIFSLKIGS
+18 
-31 GNIIVICDRKAV
+31 
-43 HELLDKKGS
+43 
-52 IYSDR
+52 
-57 PPNIVPLFIT
+57 
-67 RGDHMT
+67 
-73 MECQSPSWREKR
+73 
-85 TVVTRN
+85 
-91 LNPKS
+91 
-96 LDEKHFRVQE
+96 
-106 TEAVILMN
+106 
-114 RLLDDPSNFYSYS
+114 
-127 RLYAS
+127 
-132 SVAAILAWG
+132 
-141 FRATT
+141 
-146 LDSFWYKDVS
+146 
-156 AMIEKWLEAIEP
+156 
-168 GATPPVDLIPWLW
+168 
-181 YIPGKWKSRVY
+181 
-192 KMRDHMDK
+192 
-200 VWSQA
+200 
-205 RAMVDDR
+205 
-212 RARGDRRECM
+212 
-222 IDMKLDEY
+222 
-230 EKNGWPMSQHAF
+230 
-242 NNLFGELM
+242 
-250 EAGAD
+250 
-255 TTANQILTLILAL
+255 
-268 AKYPKFQEKARVEI
+268 
-282 DAVCVTERAP
+282 
-292 VFSDFAKMPYVN
+292 
-304 AIVKEG
+304 
-310 LRWRSTSDLG
+310 
-320 LPHTVTKDDYYD
+320 
-332 GMLIPKG
+332 
-339 STIFVGVWAMHH
+339 
-351 DKDYYGSHDT
+351 
-361 FDPDRYLSHT
+361 
-371 KLANEYARLAN
+371 
-382 LYLYITMG
+382 
-390 MVLDDVSA
+390 
-398 PESIWPSAIQG
+398 
-409 RSHIDAI
+409 
-416 HAVAAM
+416 
-422 HGGKKPSLVSV
+422 GKKPSPTFVNA
-433 TTGIDG
+433 GIDG
-439 QSDVLLRHVRYFHP
+439 HSDVLLRHVRYFHP
-453 NSDTSQR
+453 NSDASQR

-465 DVSANEKSRQRRQ
+465 DVSTNEKNRQRRQ

-491 PPEPEEGSE
+491 PPEPEQGSE
-500 GETNQQENNHV
+500 ADNDHQEHENNRI
-511 RDNGQPQH
+511 RDHGQPQQ
-519 QEDSSIT
+519 QEDASIT
-526 VDHSMAQFSTS
+526 VDNSMAQFSTS

-551 HEQPN
+551 HEQPT
-556 ESTKLGLEDSF
+556 ESAKLNLQDPF
-567 DDRRPSNRSPA
+567 DPEQRPTNPSPA
-578 IGQHDNELS
+578 AGHHDNELS
-587 PMSFSHHLV
+587 PLSFSHHMV

-628 HSHTATSAAPW
+628 HSHAAASSAPW
-639 GNNEAAL
+639 GNNEASL
-646 ASMSNT
+646 TSMSNT
-652 DLLHYAGALEFLQPN
+652 DLLHYAGALELLQPN
-667 LSHLDFLDFGL
+667 LSHLDFLDFSL
-678 GETSPGVR
+678 SETSPGVR

-693 SVDPVSS
+693 SIDPVSS

-774 REFGSLGSSVD
+774 REFGSPGSSVD

-833 AILDSSY
+833 VILDSSF
-840 VKPFTAHYLPAATEK
+840 VKPFTQHYLPAATEQ
-855 CCSQLATPSFG
+855 CCSQLATASFG
-866 PEGSAQLVE
+866 PEGSAQLIE

-901 RMLYNQ
+901 RMLYHQ
-907 TMNLVKMSGLLM
+907 TINRVQMSGLLM
-919 PRPSSFSIDNLLS
+919 PRPASFSIDNLLN
-932 QANSARLVHD
+932 QANSVRLVHD

-957 ESFKRYAALGILD
+957 ESFKR
-970 LQMLT
+970 
-975 MTIASRLI
+975 LI

-993 ASRLNTEPLICTPV
+993 ASRLNTEPLICTSV

-1020 SSSARSWRSCRN
+1020 SSSAKSWRSCRD
-1032 AGTSATTDPVI
+1032 AGTSATTDPVV
-1043 IRMHTPSI
+1043 IRMHDPSI
-1051 TLTPLQETS
+1051 TLKPLQETS
-1060 PIGMTGLLSVVWA
+1060 PIGMTGLLSVIWA

-1082 RGANDSNRERPTAS
+1082 RGARLPEDGNGEQPTAS
-1096 VDASTE
+1096 VDASSE

-1129 IAQWHFLNLNVLANL
+1129 IAQWHFLNLNLLANL

-1159 YAALQEISNWSR
+1159 YAALQEIANWSQ

-1183 GIYVAMS
+1183 GIYIAMS

-1204 SLFTAALVLGLY
+1204 SLFTAALVLGLS
-1216 VFMMKPNEGHTDAD
+1216 VFMMKPNEVHSDSD

-1237 NDMDWTNLCDPMS
+1237 NDIDWTNLCDPMS
-1250 IVENA
+1250 AVDIA
-1255 GDNTASQFIHN
+1255 GDISASQFIQT

>member
-1 MHMIPTTGLG
+1 MKGCSYCHRTFHKTEHL
-11 KKFMEWS
+11 
-18 LQYGKIFSLKIGS
+18 L
-31 GNIIVICDRKAV
+31 R
-43 HELLDKKGS
+43 HE
-52 IYSDR
+52 R
-57 PPNIVPLFIT
+57 
-67 RGDHMT
+67 
-73 MECQSPSWREKR
+73 
-85 TVVTRN
+85 
-91 LNPKS
+91 
-96 LDEKHFRVQE
+96 
-106 TEAVILMN
+106 
-114 RLLDDPSNFYSYS
+114 
-127 RLYAS
+127 
-132 SVAAILAWG
+132 
-141 FRATT
+141 
-146 LDSFWYKDVS
+146 
-156 AMIEKWLEAIEP
+156 
-168 GATPPVDLIPWLW
+168 
-181 YIPGKWKSRVY
+181 
-192 KMRDHMDK
+192 
-200 VWSQA
+200 
-205 RAMVDDR
+205 
-212 RARGDRRECM
+212 
-222 IDMKLDEY
+222 
-230 EKNGWPMSQHAF
+230 
-242 NNLFGELM
+242 
-250 EAGAD
+250 
-255 TTANQILTLILAL
+255 
-268 AKYPKFQEKARVEI
+268 
-282 DAVCVTERAP
+282 
-292 VFSDFAKMPYVN
+292 
-304 AIVKEG
+304 
-310 LRWRSTSDLG
+310 
-320 LPHTVTKDDYYD
+320 
-332 GMLIPKG
+332 
-339 STIFVGVWAMHH
+339 
-351 DKDYYGSHDT
+351 
-361 FDPDRYLSHT
+361 SHT
-371 KLANEYARLAN
+371 GEKPYRCDTCGRGYAR
-382 LYLYITMG
+382 
-390 MVLDDVSA
+390 
-398 PESIWPSAIQG
+398 
-409 RSHIDAI
+409 
-416 HAVAAM
+416 
-422 HGGKKPSLVSV
+422 
-433 TTGIDG
+433 
-439 QSDVLLRHVRYFHP
+439 SDVLLRHVRYFHP
-453 NSDTSQR
+453 NSDASRR

-465 DVSANEKSRQRRQ
+465 DVSTNEKSRQRRQ

-491 PPEPEEGSE
+491 PPEPEQGSE
-500 GETNQQENNHV
+500 ADNDHQEHENNRI
-511 RDNGQPQH
+511 RDHGQPQQ
-519 QEDSSIT
+519 QEDASIT
-526 VDHSMAQFSTS
+526 VDNSMAQFSTS

-551 HEQPN
+551 HEQPT
-556 ESTKLGLEDSF
+556 ESAKLNLQDPF
-567 DDRRPSNRSPA
+567 DPKQRPTNPSPA
-578 IGQHDNELS
+578 AGHHDNELS
-587 PMSFSHHLV
+587 PLSFSHHMV

-628 HSHTATSAAPW
+628 HSHAAASSAPW
-639 GNNEAAL
+639 GNNEASL
-646 ASMSNT
+646 TSMSNT
-652 DLLHYAGALEFLQPN
+652 DLLHYAGALELLQPN
-667 LSHLDFLDFGL
+667 LSHLDFLDFSL
-678 GETSPGVR
+678 SETSPGVR

-693 SVDPVSS
+693 SIDPVSS

-774 REFGSLGSSVD
+774 REFGSPGSSVD

-833 AILDSSY
+833 VILDSSF
-840 VKPFTAHYLPAATEK
+840 VKPFTQHYLPAATEQ
-855 CCSQLATPSFG
+855 CCSQLATASFG
-866 PEGSAQLVE
+866 PEGSAQLIE

-901 RMLYNQ
+901 RMLYHQ
-907 TMNLVKMSGLLM
+907 TINRVQMSGLLM
-919 PRPSSFSIDNLLS
+919 PRPASFSIDNLLN
-932 QANSARLVHD
+932 QANSVRLVHD

-957 ESFKRYAALGILD
+957 ESFKR
-970 LQMLT
+970 
-975 MTIASRLI
+975 LI

-993 ASRLNTEPLICTPV
+993 ASRLNTEPLICTSV

-1020 SSSARSWRSCRN
+1020 SSSAKSWRSCRN
-1032 AGTSATTDPVI
+1032 AGTSATTDPVV
-1043 IRMHTPSI
+1043 IRMHDPSI
-1051 TLTPLQETS
+1051 TLKPLQETS
-1060 PIGMTGLLSVVWA
+1060 PIGMTGLLSVIWA

-1082 RGANDSNRERPTAS
+1082 RGARLPEDGNGEQPTAS
-1096 VDASTE
+1096 VDASSE

-1129 IAQWHFLNLNVLANL
+1129 IAQWHFLNLNLLANL

-1159 YAALQEISNWSR
+1159 YAALQEIANWSQ

-1183 GIYVAMS
+1183 GIYIAMS

-1204 SLFTAALVLGLY
+1204 SLFTAALVLGLS
-1216 VFMMKPNEGHTDAD
+1216 VFMMKPNEVHSDSD

-1237 NDMDWTNLCDPMS
+1237 NDIDWTNLCDPMS
-1250 IVENA
+1250 AVDIA
-1255 GDNTASQFIHN
+1255 GDTSTSQFIQN